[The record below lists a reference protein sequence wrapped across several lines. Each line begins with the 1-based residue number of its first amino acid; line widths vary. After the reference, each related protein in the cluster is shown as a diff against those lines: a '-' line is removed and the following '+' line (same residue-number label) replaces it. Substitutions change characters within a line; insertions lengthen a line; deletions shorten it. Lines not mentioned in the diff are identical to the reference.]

1 MNIKKINNEEYNKAI
16 QLSLAVFT
24 KCGTTDFNANGLK
37 TFKKFV
43 YNKEL
48 INELTIWGAFDNN
61 ELVGIIGTKLNGTY
75 LSIFHKSRLS
85 PQRHR

>member
-1 MNIKKINNEEYNKAI
+1 MNIRKLNNEEYNKAI

-24 KCGTTDFNANGLK
+24 KCGTTDFNVSGLK

-48 INELTIWGAFDNN
+48 MNELTIWGAFDNN
-61 ELVGIIGTKLNGTY
+61 ELVGIIMNNY
-75 LSIFHKSRLS
+75 SISLIRSIWRFRK
-85 PQRHR
+85 